1 MAGFFVEAEPQM
13 KRGRLP
19 AAKQLHQMAEI
30 TVTTGVK
37 SSLEISVIILLPSYA
52 CCVNTD
58 ISSGV
63 AGINVKQIVNT
74 KRTAIWVADIATGFE
89 PDTPRNFFTDR

>member
-1 MAGFFVEAEPQM
+1 M
-13 KRGRLP
+13 KRGWLP

-30 TVTTGVK
+30 TVTTGGK